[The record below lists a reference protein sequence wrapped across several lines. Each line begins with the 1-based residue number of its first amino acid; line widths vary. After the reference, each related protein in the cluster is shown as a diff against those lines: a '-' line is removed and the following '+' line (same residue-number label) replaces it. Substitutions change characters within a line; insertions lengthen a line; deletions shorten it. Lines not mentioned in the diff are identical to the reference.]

1 MVLGKSPTR
10 TSRLT
15 PVSSLIS
22 RHGALA
28 EIPRHSNTSTG
39 LASLVNPPP
48 VARMLLKA
56 TQDSNS
62 PWIGSVLEF
71 ISPVPSPPNA

>member
-1 MVLGKSPTR
+1 M
-10 TSRLT
+10 
-15 PVSSLIS
+15 
-22 RHGALA
+22 GAL
-28 EIPRHSNTSTG
+28 EETPCHSNTSTG
-39 LASLVNPPP
+39 LASLVNPAP